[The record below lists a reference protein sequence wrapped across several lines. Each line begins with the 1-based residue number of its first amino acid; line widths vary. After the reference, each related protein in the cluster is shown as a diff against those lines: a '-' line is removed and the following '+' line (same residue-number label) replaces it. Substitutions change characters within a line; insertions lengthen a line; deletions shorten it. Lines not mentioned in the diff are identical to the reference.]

1 MQDRWYLLSLNETVE
16 TEEELQREEELRAEE
31 KLLAEKKPQA
41 EEELKLEQK
50 QQAEKMQ
57 QIEEDLQRAVLK
69 LDEERSRKLANIK
82 PGKKKTES
90 MGAGLLLQLAVREAL
105 DVSQKLSESE
115 AMEVCQRLPIFTR
128 LTLSQLL
135 RKVQEPLPLAYT
147 YGNHGKPYLKNYP
160 FYFNL
165 SHSGDYVF
173 CVLSE
178 QEIGADIQW
187 KSPQVSERVLQR
199 FFSSEEKAYWEQCVA
214 EREKRD
220 FFYQM
225 WCRKEAYGKLTGE
238 GIGDAVSVN
247 MYSPALP
254 ITLEEPYI
262 SDEYQIAIC
271 KWNES

>member
-1 MQDRWYLLSLNETVE
+1 MQDRWYLLSLKEILK
-16 TEEELQREEELRAEE
+16 TEEALQTEEKLQMEKKLQAEE
-31 KLLAEKKPQA
+31 KLQM
-41 EEELKLEQK
+41 EEELP
-50 QQAEKMQ
+50 
-57 QIEEDLQRAVLK
+57 RAVLK
-69 LDEERSRKLANIK
+69 LDEERSRKLVNIK
-82 PGKKKTES
+82 SRKKQIES
-90 MGAGLLLQLAVREAL
+90 IGAGLLLQLAVREAQEAL
-105 DVSQKLSESE
+105 DVRQILSERE
-115 AMEVCQRLPIFTR
+115 APEVCQRLPIFTR

-135 RKVQEPLPLAYT
+135 RKTQDPLPLAYT

-165 SHSGDYVF
+165 SHSGDYVL

-199 FFSSEEKAYWEQCVA
+199 FFSSEEKAYWEQCST
-214 EREKRD
+214 EYEKRD

-247 MYSPALP
+247 MYSLALP
-254 ITLEEPYI
+254 IIIEEPYI
-262 SDEYQIAIC
+262 SDKYQIAVC
-271 KWNES
+271 KWKESYDDM